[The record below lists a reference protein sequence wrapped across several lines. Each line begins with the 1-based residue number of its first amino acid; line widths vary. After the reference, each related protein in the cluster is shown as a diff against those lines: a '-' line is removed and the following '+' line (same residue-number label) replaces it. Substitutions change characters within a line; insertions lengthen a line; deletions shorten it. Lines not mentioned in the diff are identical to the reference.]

1 LFSAKTAKFAVW
13 RIETRQIEQLV
24 SQNNDHTECSTWQLP
39 EFGDKS
45 RDMVSSTDH
54 SRGALLSRLQLVLL
68 LIFAGCLRFYHLGKE
83 SLWFDEAI
91 SFRRSGYAFSELIAD
106 SIHAFHNPSY
116 FILLRAFRV
125 VGDSEFALRLP
136 SAIFGVGK
144 VWLTYVVARRILGHK
159 GGLVAAAFIAL
170 CRYQIHYDQE
180 ARMYAPLLFF
190 TTLALSGLVYVVA
203 RRDSDAQLNRLN
215 DSRGSWPSKGEREQ
229 PKSLRFAWGS
239 FVVGTT
245 GALYLHNTAVLF
257 VAATWCAV
265 GAVVLFTPKGTL
277 SLMKGWVGVNGI
289 ILVLF
294 APWIRTLFE
303 QSESMTERVRSKAFP
318 SLSHVFDTIHE
329 VYLGGLN
336 SPLVTFSILALSLL
350 GVWHLGKDKR
360 VFVFLL
366 TLTLSTPILFL
377 LVSLK
382 QPMYLTRLLL
392 WSAVP
397 FSIFV
402 AAGLTSIP
410 GRFGPAVFGFCLLVL
425 LLFRL
430 HADYYTTLQKPDWR
444 KAITEL
450 SKAVSEDSVVLAV
463 GDREWRL
470 FYYYFNRK
478 DRPYSEFLVHYD
490 VPKMAG
496 ALPDLIKDKK
506 TVWTVRTRDYRE
518 GRMVRERLAT
528 LGKRMWSRK
537 YGPRLV
543 LEKYDLSRAVGL
555 SEKGTTDEPSLE
567 EIDK

>member
-1 LFSAKTAKFAVW
+1 MNVFW
-13 RIETRQIEQLV
+13 R
-24 SQNNDHTECSTWQLP
+24 NHAHTECSSWKLP
-39 EFGDKS
+39 DFRDNS
-45 RDMVSSTDH
+45 RAVLSSTNH
-54 SRGALLSRLQLVLL
+54 SRATLPSRLQLVTL
-68 LIFAGCLRFYHLGKE
+68 LIFAACLRFYHLGKE

-136 SAIFGVGK
+136 SALFGVGK
-144 VWLTYVVARRILGHK
+144 VWLTYVFARQILGHK
-159 GGLVAAAFIAL
+159 GALIAAAFIAMS
-170 CRYQIHYDQE
+170 RYQIHYDQE

-190 TTLALSGLVYVVA
+190 TTLALCGLFCVIK
-203 RRDSDAQLNRLN
+203 RRDSDAPLSLSN
-215 DSRGSWPSKGEREQ
+215 DSRRSQLSTGAPQ
-229 PKSLRFAWGS
+229 QTDSLRFAWAS
-239 FVVGTT
+239 FIVGTT

-265 GAVVLFTPKGTL
+265 GAVVLFNPKGRKK
-277 SLMKGWVGVNGI
+277 LMKAWGWANVI
-289 ILVLF
+289 IFSLF
-294 APWIRTLFE
+294 SPWIGTLFE
-303 QSESMTERVRSKAFP
+303 QSESMNERVRGKAFP
-318 SLSHVFDTIHE
+318 SLSNVFDKIQD

-336 SPLVTFSILALSLL
+336 SPLVTFSVLALGLYGAFQL
-350 GVWHLGKDKR
+350 CKDKR
-360 VFVFLL
+360 VFVFLV
-366 TLTLSTPILFL
+366 TLTVSTPILFL

-402 AAGLTSIP
+402 AAGLMSIP
-410 GRFGPAVFGFCLLVL
+410 FRFGPAVFGFCLALL

-430 HADYYTTLQKPDWR
+430 HADYYAPLQKPDWR
-444 KAITEL
+444 RAIADL
-450 SKAVSEDSVVLAV
+450 SKSVSDDSVVLAI

-490 VPKMAG
+490 VPKMVG
-496 ALPDLIKDKK
+496 ALPDLINDKK

-528 LGKRMWSRK
+528 LGKRMWTRK

-543 LEKYDLSRAVGL
+543 LEKYDLSRATEG
-555 SEKGTTDEPSLE
+555 SEKITTDEPYLE
-567 EIDK
+567 ETEK